1 VRTTRWLIFAPV
13 ALLALFGTVTHAEP
27 IAGLNIVGYIV
38 TDIPPIKSTTLY
50 EECVT
55 ELDNNINRSFDG
67 EPLDGCPDDGF
78 MVHYFGSII
87 IPAHDTIQFWLAS
100 DDGGTIKIGT
110 DEWGSWQDQGCSA
123 TESGFLDLDAGI
135 HSLDGWFYEAGGST
149 CWMLAW
155 QIDDEPW
162 QIVPDEA
169 FIANGES
176 WTTTTV
182 QTTTTTSV
190 PETTV
195 VDTSIALV
203 ETSTST
209 SISTTVPITTVPI
222 TTTTNT
228 TTTSVVSTTSVT
240 VEQTTTTTE
249 PEPQPVQ
256 QQPVWV
262 EPEPIA
268 EPATEDTEP
277 IPVVTEPVEE
287 VTVETYPDFP
297 EIIDEV
303 IDEVV
308 DETIVEE
315 IIPEDVVFEDTVP
328 DEVVTEDTV
337 ADIFSDEELETILED
352 VETITVEEA
361 VAVAQD
367 EQFVES
373 LSESQA
379 VAVFDAIVV
388 SELSTQEIEAIV
400 EAVQDA
406 PAEVRSAFEQEIN
419 IFAEGFDEYVPLGS
433 TVPVGTRRTL
443 IAVAAGTAIVAAGQ
457 RRYSN

>member
-1 VRTTRWLIFAPV
+1 VGRNLTRWLIFLPSV
-13 ALLALFGTVTHAEP
+13 VLALFGTVTNAEP
-27 IAGLNIVGYIV
+27 VQGLNATGYIV
-38 TDIPPIKSTTLY
+38 TDIPPTKSDTVY
-50 EECVT
+50 ETCGS
-55 ELDNNINRSFDG
+55 ELENNINRSFNG
-67 EPLDGCPDDGF
+67 EPFQDCPEDMF
-78 MVHYFGSII
+78 MVHYTGSII

-100 DDGGTIKIGT
+100 DDGGTIKIGM
-110 DEWGSWQDQGCSA
+110 DEFGFWGDQGCSA

-135 HSLDGWFYEAGGST
+135 HSLDGWFYENGGGT

-176 WTTTTV
+176 WSTTTV

-195 VDTSIALV
+195 VDTSIAPV
-203 ETSTST
+203 QTSTST

-240 VEQTTTTTE
+240 VEQSTTTTE
-249 PEPQPVQ
+249 AEEQPVQ
-256 QQPVWV
+256 QVPVWV
-262 EPEPIA
+262 EPEPIV
-268 EPATEDTEP
+268 ETTTEDTEP
-277 IPVVTEPVEE
+277 IPVILEEVEE

-297 EIIDEV
+297 EIV
-303 IDEVV
+303 DEVV
-308 DETIVEE
+308 DEVIVDDTVVDYIITENSQLEEVIVEDTIV
-315 IIPEDVVFEDTVP
+315 
-328 DEVVTEDTV
+328 
-337 ADIFSDEELETILED
+337 DILDKVELEEILED

-367 EQFVES
+367 AEFVES
-373 LSESQA
+373 LSPSQA
-379 VAVFDAIVV
+379 VAVFDAVVV
-388 SELSTQEIEAIV
+388 SDLSEEQIDAIV

-406 PAEVRSAFEQEIN
+406 PTEVREAFEQEIN

-433 TVPVGTRRTL
+433 NVPVGTRKTL
-443 IAVAAGTAIVAAGQ
+443 IAVAAGTAAVASSS
-457 RRYSN
+457 RRNK

>member
-1 VRTTRWLIFAPV
+1 MGRTFASSSRWLIFLPSV
-13 ALLALFGTVTHAEP
+13 VLALFSTVTNAEP
-27 IAGLNIVGYIV
+27 VQGLNATGYIV
-38 TDIPPIKSTTLY
+38 TDIPPTKSDTVY
-50 EECVT
+50 ETCGS
-55 ELDNNINRSFDG
+55 ELENNINRSFDG
-67 EPLDGCPDDGF
+67 EPFQDCPDDLF
-78 MVHYFGSII
+78 MVHYTGSII

-110 DEWGSWQDQGCSA
+110 DEFGFWGDQGCSA

-135 HSLDGWFYEAGGST
+135 HSLDGWFYENGGGT

-155 QIDDEPW
+155 QIDDQPW

-195 VDTSIALV
+195 VDTSIAPV
-203 ETSTST
+203 QT
-209 SISTTVPITTVPI
+209 SIYTSSSTTTIP
-222 TTTTNT
+222 
-228 TTTSVVSTTSVT
+228 STTSVT

-249 PEPQPVQ
+249 YEAPPVQ
-256 QQPVWV
+256 QGPVWV
-262 EPEPIA
+262 EPEPTV

-287 VTVETYPDFP
+287 ITVETYPDFP

-303 IDEVV
+303 IDETVV
-308 DETIVEE
+308 DDIITDET
-315 IIPEDVVFEDTVP
+315 VVEDTVP
-328 DEVVTEDTV
+328 DEIVTEDTV
-337 ADIFSDEELETILED
+337 VDIFSDEELEAVLED
-352 VETITVEEA
+352 VETITQQEA

-367 EQFVES
+367 AQFVQS
-373 LSESQA
+373 LSSEQA

-388 SELSTQEIEAIV
+388 SELSTQEIEAII

-406 PAEVRSAFEQEIN
+406 PAEVRAAFEQEIN

-443 IAVAAGTAIVAAGQ
+443 IAIAAGTAIVAAGQ
-457 RRYSN
+457 RRQS

>member
-1 VRTTRWLIFAPV
+1 MSNWVMVKNTRWLIFLPSV
-13 ALLALFGTVTHAEP
+13 VLALFSTVTNAEP
-27 IAGLNIVGYIV
+27 VQGLNAVGYIV
-38 TDIPPIKSTTLY
+38 TDIPPTKSTTLY
-50 EECVT
+50 QECAS
-55 ELDNNINRSFDG
+55 ELENNINRSFDG
-67 EPLDGCPDDGF
+67 EPLLGCPDDLF

-100 DDGGTIKIGT
+100 DDGGTIKIGV

-135 HSLDGWFYEAGGST
+135 HSLDGWFYENGGGT

-176 WTTTTV
+176 WSSTTV
-182 QTTTTTSV
+182 QTTTTSV

-195 VDTSIALV
+195 VDTTVVSVQTSIY
-203 ETSTST
+203 TSTS
-209 SISTTVPITTVPI
+209 V
-222 TTTTNT
+222 TTTLPAT
-228 TTTSVVSTTSVT
+228 TTSVT

-249 PEPQPVQ
+249 PEPLPVQ
-256 QQPVWV
+256 QGPVWV
-262 EPEPIA
+262 EPEPTI

-277 IPVVTEPVEE
+277 IPVILEEIEE

-297 EIIDEV
+297 DVVDEV
-303 IDEVV
+303 IV
-308 DETIVEE
+308 D
-315 IIPEDVVFEDTVP
+315 
-328 DEVVTEDTV
+328 DTV
-337 ADIFSDEELETILED
+337 ADYIITEDSQLEEIIVEDTVIDILDEVELKEILEN
-352 VETITVEEA
+352 VETITEDEA

-367 EQFVES
+367 AEFVES
-373 LSESQA
+373 LSPSQA

-388 SELSTQEIEAIV
+388 SDLSAEQIDAIV

-406 PAEVRSAFEQEIN
+406 PTEVRAAFEQEIN

-433 TVPVGTRRTL
+433 NVPVSTRKTL
-443 IAVAAGTAIVAAGQ
+443 IAVAAGTAAVASGS
-457 RRYSN
+457 RRNK

>member
-1 VRTTRWLIFAPV
+1 MRGTRWLIFIPSV
-13 ALLALFGTVTHAEP
+13 VLALFSTVTNAEP
-27 IAGLNIVGYIV
+27 VQGLNAVGYIV
-38 TDIPPIKSTTLY
+38 TDIPPTKSTTLY
-50 EECVT
+50 EECAS
-55 ELDNNINRSFDG
+55 ELENNINRSFDG
-67 EPLDGCPDDGF
+67 EPLSGCPDDMF

-87 IPAHDTIQFWLAS
+87 IPAHETIQFWLAS
-100 DDGGTIKIGT
+100 DDGGTIKIGV
-110 DEWGSWQDQGCSA
+110 DEWGFWQDQGCSA

-135 HSLDGWFYEAGGST
+135 HSLDGWFYENGGSS

-195 VDTSIALV
+195 VDTSIAPV

-209 SISTTVPITTVPI
+209 SISTTTMMQ
-222 TTTTNT
+222 
-228 TTTSVVSTTSVT
+228 STTSVT

-249 PEPQPVQ
+249 PEPPPVQ

-297 EIIDEV
+297 EIIDK
-303 IDEVV
+303 VV
-308 DETIVEE
+308 DETVVEE

-337 ADIFSDEELETILED
+337 ADIFSDEELEAVLED
-352 VETITVEEA
+352 VETITEEEA

-367 EQFVES
+367 AQFVES

-406 PAEVRSAFEQEIN
+406 PAEVRAVFEQEIN

>member
-1 VRTTRWLIFAPV
+1 MDRKSFAFGSRWLIFLPSV
-13 ALLALFGTVTHAEP
+13 VLALFSTVTNAEP
-27 IAGLNIVGYIV
+27 VQGLNAVGYIV
-38 TDIPPIKSTTLY
+38 TDIPPTKSTTLY
-50 EECVT
+50 EQCAS
-55 ELDNNINRSFDG
+55 ELENNINRSFDG
-67 EPLDGCPDDGF
+67 EPLDGCPDDLF

-100 DDGGTIKIGT
+100 DDGGTIKIGV

-123 TESGFLDLDAGI
+123 TESGFLDLDAGV
-135 HSLDGWFYEAGGST
+135 HSLDGWFYESGGAT

-155 QIDDEPW
+155 QIDDQPW

-209 SISTTVPITTVPI
+209 SISTTTVMQ
-222 TTTTNT
+222 
-228 TTTSVVSTTSVT
+228 STTSVT

-249 PEPQPVQ
+249 YEPLPVQ
-256 QQPVWV
+256 QGPVWV

-303 IDEVV
+303 V

-337 ADIFSDEELETILED
+337 ADIFSDEELEAVLED

-367 EQFVES
+367 AQFVES

-406 PAEVRSAFEQEIN
+406 PAEVRAVFEQEIN

>member
-1 VRTTRWLIFAPV
+1 MRHTRWLIFLPSV
-13 ALLALFGTVTHAEP
+13 VLALFSTVTNAEP
-27 IAGLNIVGYIV
+27 VQGLNATGYIV
-38 TDIPPIKSTTLY
+38 TDIPPTKSDTVY
-50 EECVT
+50 ETCGS
-55 ELDNNINRSFDG
+55 ELENNINRSFNG
-67 EPLDGCPDDGF
+67 EPFQDCPDDMF
-78 MVHYFGSII
+78 MVHYTGSII

-110 DEWGSWQDQGCSA
+110 DEFGFWGDQGCSA

-135 HSLDGWFYEAGGST
+135 HSLDGWFYENGGGT

-195 VDTSIALV
+195 VEKTVVSV
-203 ETSTST
+203 QTSTST
-209 SISTTVPITTVPI
+209 SSS
-222 TTTTNT
+222 TTTTLPT
-228 TTTSVVSTTSVT
+228 TTTMTSVT
-240 VEQTTTTTE
+240 VEQSTTTTE
-249 PEPQPVQ
+249 YEAPPVAQPPAV
-256 QQPVWV
+256 V

-297 EIIDEV
+297 EI

-337 ADIFSDEELETILED
+337 ADIFSDEELEAVLED

-367 EQFVES
+367 AQFVES

-406 PAEVRSAFEQEIN
+406 PAEVRQAFEQEIN

-443 IAVAAGTAIVAAGQ
+443 IAVAAGTAMVAAGQ
-457 RRYSN
+457 RRQL

>member
-1 VRTTRWLIFAPV
+1 MGRSTRWLIFLPSV
-13 ALLALFGTVTHAEP
+13 VLAFFSTVTNAEP
-27 IAGLNIVGYIV
+27 VQGLNIVGYIV
-38 TDIPPIKSTTLY
+38 TDIPPVKSTTLY
-50 EECVT
+50 QECVT

-67 EPLDGCPDDGF
+67 EPLDGCPDDMF

-100 DDGGTIKIGT
+100 DDGGTMKIGT
-110 DEWGSWQDQGCSA
+110 DEWGVWQDQGCSA

-135 HSLDGWFYEAGGST
+135 HSLDGWFYENGGGT

-155 QIDDEPW
+155 QIDDQPW

-195 VDTSIALV
+195 VDTSIAPV

-209 SISTTVPITTVPI
+209 SISTTTVMQ
-222 TTTTNT
+222 
-228 TTTSVVSTTSVT
+228 STTSVT

-249 PEPQPVQ
+249 YEAPPVAQPPAVAQPEPT
-256 QQPVWV
+256 
-262 EPEPIA
+262 I

-308 DETIVEE
+308 DETVVEE

-337 ADIFSDEELETILED
+337 ADIFSDEELETILQD

-367 EQFVES
+367 AQFVES
-373 LSESQA
+373 LSSEQA

-388 SELSTQEIEAIV
+388 SELSTQEIQAIV

-406 PAEVRSAFEQEIN
+406 PAEVRAAFEQEIN

>member
-1 VRTTRWLIFAPV
+1 MRGSRWLIFLPSV
-13 ALLALFGTVTHAEP
+13 VLALFSTVTNAEP
-27 IAGLNIVGYIV
+27 VQGLNIVGYIV
-38 TDIPPIKSTTLY
+38 TDIPPVKSTTVY
-50 EECVT
+50 DECVT

-100 DDGGTIKIGT
+100 DDGGTIKIGV

-123 TESGFLDLDAGI
+123 TESGFLNLDAGV
-135 HSLDGWFYEAGGST
+135 HSLDGWFYESGGGT

-155 QIDDEPW
+155 QIDDQPW

-209 SISTTVPITTVPI
+209 SISTTTVMQ
-222 TTTTNT
+222 
-228 TTTSVVSTTSVT
+228 STTSVT

-249 PEPQPVQ
+249 YEAPPVAQP
-256 QQPVWV
+256 PVVV

-268 EPATEDTEP
+268 EPTIEDTEP
-277 IPVVTEPVEE
+277 IEEPEEVVEETIPLELPDMEPVETLDPLDLLDLLE
-287 VTVETYPDFP
+287 TDTTVYPS
-297 EIIDEV
+297 
-303 IDEVV
+303 
-308 DETIVEE
+308 
-315 IIPEDVVFEDTVP
+315 DTLPFVADSLP
-328 DEVVTEDTV
+328 QLPPNEVVTEDTV
-337 ADIFSDEELETILED
+337 EDIFSDEELETILED

-367 EQFVES
+367 AQFVES

-388 SELSTQEIEAIV
+388 SELSTQEIQAIV

-406 PAEVRSAFEQEIN
+406 PAEVRAAFEQEIN

>member
-1 VRTTRWLIFAPV
+1 MGSSTARWLIFLPSV
-13 ALLALFGTVTHAEP
+13 VLALFSTVTNAEP
-27 IAGLNIVGYIV
+27 IQGLNIVGYIV

-50 EECVT
+50 DECVT

-67 EPLDGCPDDGF
+67 EPLDSCPDDMF

-100 DDGGTIKIGT
+100 DDGGTIKIGV

-123 TESGFLDLDAGI
+123 TESGFLNLDAGV
-135 HSLDGWFYEAGGST
+135 SNLEGWFYENGGSS

-155 QIDDEPW
+155 QIDDQPW

-209 SISTTVPITTVPI
+209 SISTTVPITT
-222 TTTTNT
+222 TTNT

-240 VEQTTTTTE
+240 VAQTTTTTE
-249 PEPQPVQ
+249 YEAPPVAQP
-256 QQPVWV
+256 PVVV
-262 EPEPIA
+262 EPEPIT

-308 DETIVEE
+308 DETVVEE

-328 DEVVTEDTV
+328 DEVVTEDTI
-337 ADIFSDEELETILED
+337 ADIFSDEELETILQD
-352 VETITVEEA
+352 VETITEEEA

-367 EQFVES
+367 AQFVES

-406 PAEVRSAFEQEIN
+406 PAEVRAAFEQEIN

>member
-1 VRTTRWLIFAPV
+1 MGPSTRWLIFLPSV
-13 ALLALFGTVTHAEP
+13 VLALFSTVTNAEP
-27 IAGLNIVGYIV
+27 IQGLNIVGYIV

-50 EECVT
+50 DECVT

-100 DDGGTIKIGT
+100 DDGGTIKIGV

-135 HSLDGWFYEAGGST
+135 YSLDGWFYENGGGT

-155 QIDDEPW
+155 QIDDQPW

-182 QTTTTTSV
+182 QTTTTTGV

-209 SISTTVPITTVPI
+209 SISTT
-222 TTTTNT
+222 
-228 TTTSVVSTTSVT
+228 STMSSMTSVT

-256 QQPVWV
+256 QGPVWV
-262 EPEPIA
+262 PPAPTI

-277 IPVVTEPVEE
+277 TPITLEP
-287 VTVETYPDFP
+287 
-297 EIIDEV
+297 
-303 IDEVV
+303 
-308 DETIVEE
+308 VEE
-315 IIPEDVVFEDTVP
+315 IIPLEPLETLDPLDLLDLLETNTTVYPSDTLPFVVDSLPQLPP

-337 ADIFSDEELETILED
+337 EDIFSDEELETILQD
-352 VETITVEEA
+352 VETITMEEA

-367 EQFVES
+367 AQFVKS
-373 LSESQA
+373 LSSEQA

-388 SELSTQEIEAIV
+388 SELSTQEIEAII

-406 PAEVRSAFEQEIN
+406 PAEVRAAFEQEIN

-443 IAVAAGTAIVAAGQ
+443 IAIAAGTAIVAAGQ

>member
-1 VRTTRWLIFAPV
+1 MRHTRWLIFLPSV
-13 ALLALFGTVTHAEP
+13 VLALFSTVTNAEP
-27 IAGLNIVGYIV
+27 VQGLNATGYIV
-38 TDIPPIKSTTLY
+38 TDIPPTKSDTVY
-50 EECVT
+50 ETCGS
-55 ELDNNINRSFDG
+55 ELENNINRSFNG
-67 EPLDGCPDDGF
+67 EPFQDCPDDMF
-78 MVHYFGSII
+78 MVHYTGSII

-110 DEWGSWQDQGCSA
+110 DEFGFWGDQGCSA

-135 HSLDGWFYEAGGST
+135 HSLDGWFYENGGGT

-195 VDTSIALV
+195 VEKTVVSV
-203 ETSTST
+203 QTSTST
-209 SISTTVPITTVPI
+209 SSS
-222 TTTTNT
+222 TTTTLPT
-228 TTTSVVSTTSVT
+228 TTTMTSVT
-240 VEQTTTTTE
+240 VEQSTTTTE
-249 PEPQPVQ
+249 YEAPPVAQPPAV
-256 QQPVWV
+256 V

-297 EIIDEV
+297 EIIDK
-303 IDEVV
+303 VV

-337 ADIFSDEELETILED
+337 ADIFSDEELEAVLED

-367 EQFVES
+367 AQFVES

-406 PAEVRSAFEQEIN
+406 PAEVRQAFEQEIN

-443 IAVAAGTAIVAAGQ
+443 IAVAAGTAMVAAGQ
-457 RRYSN
+457 RRQL

>member
-1 VRTTRWLIFAPV
+1 MARNTRWLIFLPSV
-13 ALLALFGTVTHAEP
+13 VLAFFSTVTNAEP
-27 IAGLNIVGYIV
+27 IQGLNATGYIV
-38 TDIPPIKSTTLY
+38 TDIPPTKSDTLY
-50 EECVT
+50 ETCGS
-55 ELDNNINRSFDG
+55 ELENNINRSFNG
-67 EPLDGCPDDGF
+67 EPFQDCPDDMF
-78 MVHYFGSII
+78 MVHYTGSII
-87 IPAHDTIQFWLAS
+87 IPAHDTIQFWVAS

-110 DEWGSWQDQGCSA
+110 DEFGFWGDQGCSA

-135 HSLDGWFYEAGGST
+135 HSLDGWFYESGGGT

-195 VDTSIALV
+195 VDTSIAPV
-203 ETSTST
+203 QTSTST
-209 SISTTVPITTVPI
+209 SSS
-222 TTTTNT
+222 TTTT
-228 TTTSVVSTTSVT
+228 VMQSTTSVT
-240 VEQTTTTTE
+240 VEQSTTTTE
-249 PEPQPVQ
+249 YEAPPVAQPPAV
-256 QQPVWV
+256 V

-287 VTVETYPDFP
+287 ITLETYPDFP
-297 EIIDEV
+297 EIVDEVIDEV
-303 IDEVV
+303 IDETV
-308 DETIVEE
+308 IEE

-328 DEVVTEDTV
+328 DEIVTEDTV
-337 ADIFSDEELETILED
+337 ADIFSDEELEAVLED

-367 EQFVES
+367 AQFVES

-406 PAEVRSAFEQEIN
+406 PAEVRQAFEQEIN

-443 IAVAAGTAIVAAGQ
+443 IAVAAGTAMVAAGQ
-457 RRYSN
+457 RRQL

>member
-1 VRTTRWLIFAPV
+1 MKTRWLIFLPSV
-13 ALLALFGTVTHAEP
+13 VLAFFSTVTNAEP
-27 IAGLNIVGYIV
+27 IQGLNIVGYIV
-38 TDIPPIKSTTLY
+38 TDIPPVKSTTFY

-67 EPLDGCPDDGF
+67 EPLDGCPDDMF

-100 DDGGTIKIGT
+100 DDGGTIKIGV
-110 DEWGSWQDQGCSA
+110 DEWGVWQDQGCSA

-135 HSLDGWFYEAGGST
+135 HSLDGWFYENGGGA

-155 QIDDEPW
+155 QIDDQPW

-169 FIANGES
+169 FIANGEL

-209 SISTTVPITTVPI
+209 SISTTTVMQ
-222 TTTTNT
+222 
-228 TTTSVVSTTSVT
+228 STTSVT
-240 VEQTTTTTE
+240 VERTTTTTE
-249 PEPQPVQ
+249 YEAPPVAQP
-256 QQPVWV
+256 PVVV
-262 EPEPIA
+262 EPEPTI

-337 ADIFSDEELETILED
+337 ADIFSDEELEAVLED
-352 VETITVEEA
+352 VETITEEEA

-367 EQFVES
+367 AQFVES

-406 PAEVRSAFEQEIN
+406 PAEVRAAFEQEIN

>member
-1 VRTTRWLIFAPV
+1 MARYSRWLIFLPSV
-13 ALLALFGTVTHAEP
+13 VLALFSTVTNAEP
-27 IAGLNIVGYIV
+27 IQGLNATGYIV
-38 TDIPPIKSTTLY
+38 TDIPPTKSDTVY
-50 EECVT
+50 ETCGS
-55 ELDNNINRSFDG
+55 ELENNINRSFNG
-67 EPLDGCPDDGF
+67 EPFQDCPDDMF
-78 MVHYFGSII
+78 MVHYTGSII

-110 DEWGSWQDQGCSA
+110 DEFGFWGDQGCSA

-135 HSLDGWFYEAGGST
+135 QSLDGWFYESGGGT

-182 QTTTTTSV
+182 QTTTTLDV

-195 VDTSIALV
+195 VDTSIAPV

-209 SISTTVPITTVPI
+209 SSS
-222 TTTTNT
+222 TTTTLPT
-228 TTTSVVSTTSVT
+228 TTTTTSVT
-240 VEQTTTTTE
+240 VEQSTTTTE
-249 PEPQPVQ
+249 YEAPPVAQPPAV
-256 QQPVWV
+256 V

-287 VTVETYPDFP
+287 ITVETYPDFP

-303 IDEVV
+303 I

-328 DEVVTEDTV
+328 DEIVTEDTV
-337 ADIFSDEELETILED
+337 ADIFSDEELEAVLEN

-367 EQFVES
+367 AQFVES

-406 PAEVRSAFEQEIN
+406 PAEVRQAFEQEIN

-443 IAVAAGTAIVAAGQ
+443 IAVAAGTAMVAAGQ
-457 RRYSN
+457 RRQL

>member
-1 VRTTRWLIFAPV
+1 MSNWVMVKNTRWLIFLPSV
-13 ALLALFGTVTHAEP
+13 VLALFSTVTNAEP
-27 IAGLNIVGYIV
+27 VQGLNAVGYIV
-38 TDIPPIKSTTLY
+38 TDIPPTKSTTLY
-50 EECVT
+50 EQCAS
-55 ELDNNINRSFDG
+55 ELENNINRSFDG
-67 EPLDGCPDDGF
+67 EPLDGCPDDLF

-110 DEWGSWQDQGCSA
+110 DEWGVWQDQGCSA

-135 HSLDGWFYEAGGST
+135 HSLDGWFYEAGGAT

-176 WTTTTV
+176 WSSTTV
-182 QTTTTTSV
+182 QTTTTSV

-195 VDTSIALV
+195 VETTVVSVQTSIY
-203 ETSTST
+203 TSS
-209 SISTTVPITTVPI
+209 STTTIP
-222 TTTTNT
+222 
-228 TTTSVVSTTSVT
+228 STTSVT

-249 PEPQPVQ
+249 PEAPPVQ
-256 QQPVWV
+256 QGPVWV
-262 EPEPIA
+262 EPEPTI

-277 IPVVTEPVEE
+277 IPVILEEIEE

-297 EIIDEV
+297 DV
-303 IDEVV
+303 VDEVV
-308 DETIVEE
+308 VD
-315 IIPEDVVFEDTVP
+315 
-328 DEVVTEDTV
+328 DTV
-337 ADIFSDEELETILED
+337 ADYIITEDSQLEEIIVEDTIVDVLDEVELEEILED
-352 VETITVEEA
+352 VETITEEEA

-367 EQFVES
+367 AEFVES
-373 LSESQA
+373 LSPSQA
-379 VAVFDAIVV
+379 VAVFDAVVV
-388 SELSTQEIEAIV
+388 SDLSVEQIDAIV

-406 PAEVRSAFEQEIN
+406 PTEVRAAFEQEIN

-433 TVPVGTRRTL
+433 NVPVSTRKTL
-443 IAVAAGTAIVAAGQ
+443 IAVAAGTAAVASSS
-457 RRYSN
+457 RRNK

>member
-1 VRTTRWLIFAPV
+1 LARYSRWLIFLPSV
-13 ALLALFGTVTHAEP
+13 VLALFSTVTNAEP
-27 IAGLNIVGYIV
+27 IQGLNATGYIV
-38 TDIPPIKSTTLY
+38 TDIPPTKSDTVY
-50 EECVT
+50 ETCGS
-55 ELDNNINRSFDG
+55 ELENNINRSFNG
-67 EPLDGCPDDGF
+67 EPFQDCPDDMF
-78 MVHYFGSII
+78 MVHYTGSII

-110 DEWGSWQDQGCSA
+110 DEFGFWGDQGCSA

-135 HSLDGWFYEAGGST
+135 QSLDGWFYESGGGT

-182 QTTTTTSV
+182 QTTTTLDV

-195 VDTSIALV
+195 VDTSIAPV

-209 SISTTVPITTVPI
+209 SSS
-222 TTTTNT
+222 TTTTLPT
-228 TTTSVVSTTSVT
+228 TTTTTSVT
-240 VEQTTTTTE
+240 VEQSTTTTE
-249 PEPQPVQ
+249 YEAPPVAQPPAV
-256 QQPVWV
+256 V

-287 VTVETYPDFP
+287 ITVETYPDFP

-303 IDEVV
+303 I

-328 DEVVTEDTV
+328 DEIVTEDTV
-337 ADIFSDEELETILED
+337 ADIFSDEELEAVLEN

-367 EQFVES
+367 AQFVES

-406 PAEVRSAFEQEIN
+406 PAEVRQAFEQEIN

-443 IAVAAGTAIVAAGQ
+443 IAVAAGTAMVAAGQ
-457 RRYSN
+457 RRQL

>member
-1 VRTTRWLIFAPV
+1 MGRSTRWLIFLPSV
-13 ALLALFGTVTHAEP
+13 VLAFFSTVTNAEP
-27 IAGLNIVGYIV
+27 VQGLNAVGYIV
-38 TDIPPIKSTTLY
+38 TDIPPVKSTTLY
-50 EECVT
+50 EQCVT

-67 EPLDGCPDDGF
+67 EPLDGCPDDLF

-110 DEWGSWQDQGCSA
+110 DEWGVWQDQGCSA

-135 HSLDGWFYEAGGST
+135 HSLDGWFYENGGGT

-155 QIDDEPW
+155 QIDNQPW

-169 FIANGES
+169 FIANGEL

-182 QTTTTTSV
+182 QTTTTSGV

-209 SISTTVPITTVPI
+209 SISTTTVMQ
-222 TTTTNT
+222 
-228 TTTSVVSTTSVT
+228 STTSVT

-249 PEPQPVQ
+249 YEAPPVAQPPVVVQPEPTTTLA
-256 QQPVWV
+256 
-262 EPEPIA
+262 I
-268 EPATEDTEP
+268 EDTEP
-277 IPVVTEPVEE
+277 TPVVTEPVEE
-287 VTVETYPDFP
+287 TIPLELPDIKPVETLDPLDLLDLLETNTTVYPSDTLPF
-297 EIIDEV
+297 
-303 IDEVV
+303 VV
-308 DETIVEE
+308 DSL
-315 IIPEDVVFEDTVP
+315 PQLPP

-337 ADIFSDEELETILED
+337 EDIFSDEELKAILED

-367 EQFVES
+367 AQFVES

-379 VAVFDAIVV
+379 IAVFDAIVV
-388 SELSTQEIEAIV
+388 SELSTQEIQAIV

-406 PAEVRSAFEQEIN
+406 PAEVRAAFEQEIN

>member
-1 VRTTRWLIFAPV
+1 MGRSTARWLIFLPSV
-13 ALLALFGTVTHAEP
+13 VLALFSTVTNAEP
-27 IAGLNIVGYIV
+27 IQGLNIVGYIV
-38 TDIPPIKSTTLY
+38 TDIPPVKSTTLY
-50 EECVT
+50 EQCVT

-100 DDGGTIKIGT
+100 DDGGTMKIGV

-135 HSLDGWFYEAGGST
+135 HSLDGWFYENGGGT

-209 SISTTVPITTVPI
+209 SISTTTVMQ
-222 TTTTNT
+222 
-228 TTTSVVSTTSVT
+228 STTSVT

-249 PEPQPVQ
+249 PEPLPVQ
-256 QQPVWV
+256 QGPVWV
-262 EPEPIA
+262 APEPTI

-287 VTVETYPDFP
+287 ITVETYPDFP

-303 IDEVV
+303 V
-308 DETIVEE
+308 DETVVEE

-328 DEVVTEDTV
+328 NEVVTEDTV
-337 ADIFSDEELETILED
+337 ADIFSDEELEAVLED
-352 VETITVEEA
+352 VETITEEEA

-367 EQFVES
+367 AQFVES

-406 PAEVRSAFEQEIN
+406 PAEVRAAFEQEIN

>member
-1 VRTTRWLIFAPV
+1 MSNWVMVKNTRWLIFLPSV
-13 ALLALFGTVTHAEP
+13 VLALFSTVTNAEP
-27 IAGLNIVGYIV
+27 VQGLNAVGYIV
-38 TDIPPIKSTTLY
+38 TDIPPTKSTTLY
-50 EECVT
+50 EQCAS
-55 ELDNNINRSFDG
+55 ELENNINRSFDG
-67 EPLDGCPDDGF
+67 EPLDGCPDDLF

-100 DDGGTIKIGT
+100 DDGGTMKIGV

-123 TESGFLDLDAGI
+123 TESGFLDLDGGI
-135 HSLDGWFYEAGGST
+135 YSLDGWFYESGGGT

-182 QTTTTTSV
+182 QTTTTSSV

-209 SISTTVPITTVPI
+209 SISTTTVMQ
-222 TTTTNT
+222 
-228 TTTSVVSTTSVT
+228 STTSVT

-249 PEPQPVQ
+249 AEVQPVQ
-256 QQPVWV
+256 EEPVWV
-262 EPEPIA
+262 APAPTI

-277 IPVVTEPVEE
+277 IPVILEEIEE

-297 EIIDEV
+297 DV
-303 IDEVV
+303 VDEVV
-308 DETIVEE
+308 VDDTVVDYIITEDSQLEEVIV
-315 IIPEDVVFEDTVP
+315 EDTV
-328 DEVVTEDTV
+328 V
-337 ADIFSDEELETILED
+337 DILEEEELEEILED
-352 VETITVEEA
+352 IETITEDEA
-361 VAVAQD
+361 VAVVQD
-367 EQFVES
+367 AEFVES
-373 LSESQA
+373 LSPSQA

-388 SELSTQEIEAIV
+388 SNLSVEQIDAIV

-406 PAEVRSAFEQEIN
+406 PTEVRAAFEQEIN

-433 TVPVGTRRTL
+433 NVPVSTRKTL
-443 IAVAAGTAIVAAGQ
+443 IAVAAGTAAVASGS
-457 RRYSN
+457 RRNK

>member
-1 VRTTRWLIFAPV
+1 MARYSRWLIFLPSV
-13 ALLALFGTVTHAEP
+13 VLALFSTVTNAEP
-27 IAGLNIVGYIV
+27 IQGLNATGYIV
-38 TDIPPIKSTTLY
+38 TDIPPTKSDTIY
-50 EECVT
+50 ETCGS
-55 ELDNNINRSFDG
+55 ELENNINRSFNG
-67 EPLDGCPDDGF
+67 EPFQDCPDDMF
-78 MVHYFGSII
+78 MVHYTGSII
-87 IPAHDTIQFWLAS
+87 IPAHDTIQFWIAS

-110 DEWGSWQDQGCSA
+110 DEFGFWGDQGCSA

-135 HSLDGWFYEAGGST
+135 QSLDGWFYESGGGT

-195 VDTSIALV
+195 VDTSIAPV
-203 ETSTST
+203 QTSTST
-209 SISTTVPITTVPI
+209 SSS
-222 TTTTNT
+222 TTTT
-228 TTTSVVSTTSVT
+228 VMQSTTSVT
-240 VEQTTTTTE
+240 VEQSTTTTE
-249 PEPQPVQ
+249 YKAPPVAQPPAV
-256 QQPVWV
+256 V

-287 VTVETYPDFP
+287 VTLETYPDFP
-297 EIIDEV
+297 EIVDEVIDEV
-303 IDEVV
+303 IDETV
-308 DETIVEE
+308 VEE

-328 DEVVTEDTV
+328 DEIVTEDTV
-337 ADIFSDEELETILED
+337 ADIFSDEELEAVLED

-367 EQFVES
+367 AQFVES

-406 PAEVRSAFEQEIN
+406 PAEVRQAFEQEIN

-443 IAVAAGTAIVAAGQ
+443 IAVAAGTAMVAAGQ
-457 RRYSN
+457 RRQL

>member
-1 VRTTRWLIFAPV
+1 
-13 ALLALFGTVTHAEP
+13 
-27 IAGLNIVGYIV
+27 
-38 TDIPPIKSTTLY
+38 
-50 EECVT
+50 
-55 ELDNNINRSFDG
+55 
-67 EPLDGCPDDGF
+67 

-100 DDGGTIKIGT
+100 DDGGTIKIGV

-135 HSLDGWFYEAGGST
+135 HSLDGWFYEAGGGT

-169 FIANGES
+169 FIANRES
-176 WTTTTV
+176 WSSTTV
-182 QTTTTTSV
+182 QTTTTSV

-195 VDTSIALV
+195 VETTVVSVQTSIY
-203 ETSTST
+203 TSTS
-209 SISTTVPITTVPI
+209 V
-222 TTTTNT
+222 TTTLPAT
-228 TTTSVVSTTSVT
+228 TTSVT

-262 EPEPIA
+262 EPEPTI

-277 IPVVTEPVEE
+277 SPVVTEPVEE

-297 EIIDEV
+297 DVVDEV
-303 IDEVV
+303 IV
-308 DETIVEE
+308 D
-315 IIPEDVVFEDTVP
+315 
-328 DEVVTEDTV
+328 DTV
-337 ADIFSDEELETILED
+337 ADYIITEDSQLEEVVVEDTVVDILDKAELEVILED
-352 VETITVEEA
+352 VETITEDEA

-367 EQFVES
+367 AEFVES
-373 LSESQA
+373 LSPSQA
-379 VAVFDAIVV
+379 VAVFDAVVV
-388 SELSTQEIEAIV
+388 SELSEEQIDAIV

-406 PAEVRSAFEQEIN
+406 PTEVRAAFEQEIN

-433 TVPVGTRRTL
+433 NVPVSTRKTL
-443 IAVAAGTAIVAAGQ
+443 IAVAAGTAAVASSS
-457 RRYSN
+457 RRNK

>member
-1 VRTTRWLIFAPV
+1 MGRTFASSSRWLIFLPSV
-13 ALLALFGTVTHAEP
+13 VLALFSTVTNAEP
-27 IAGLNIVGYIV
+27 VQGINATGYIV
-38 TDIPPIKSTTLY
+38 TDIPPTKSDTVY
-50 EECVT
+50 ETCGS
-55 ELDNNINRSFDG
+55 ELENNINRSFNG
-67 EPLDGCPDDGF
+67 EPFQDCPDDMF
-78 MVHYFGSII
+78 MVHYTGSII
-87 IPAHDTIQFWLAS
+87 IPAHDTIQFWIAS
-100 DDGGTIKIGT
+100 DDGGTIKIGM
-110 DEWGSWQDQGCSA
+110 DEFGFWGDQGCSA

-135 HSLDGWFYEAGGST
+135 QSLDGWFYESGGGT

-155 QIDDEPW
+155 QIDDQPW

-195 VDTSIALV
+195 VDTSIAPV

-209 SISTTVPITTVPI
+209 SFS
-222 TTTTNT
+222 TTTTM
-228 TTTSVVSTTSVT
+228 TSVT
-240 VEQTTTTTE
+240 VEPSTTTTE
-249 PEPQPVQ
+249 YEAPPVQ
-256 QQPVWV
+256 QGPVWV
-262 EPEPIA
+262 PPVPTI
-268 EPATEDTEP
+268 EPAIEDTEP
-277 IPVVTEPVEE
+277 IQEPEELVEETIPLEPLEILEPVETLE
-287 VTVETYPDFP
+287 PLDPLDLLDILETDTTVEIEDTLPF
-297 EIIDEV
+297 
-303 IDEVV
+303 VV
-308 DETIVEE
+308 DSL
-315 IIPEDVVFEDTVP
+315 PQLLP

-337 ADIFSDEELETILED
+337 ADIFSDEELEAVLED

-367 EQFVES
+367 AQFVES

-406 PAEVRSAFEQEIN
+406 PAEVRQAFEQEIN

-443 IAVAAGTAIVAAGQ
+443 IAVAAGTAMVAAGQ
-457 RRYSN
+457 RRQL